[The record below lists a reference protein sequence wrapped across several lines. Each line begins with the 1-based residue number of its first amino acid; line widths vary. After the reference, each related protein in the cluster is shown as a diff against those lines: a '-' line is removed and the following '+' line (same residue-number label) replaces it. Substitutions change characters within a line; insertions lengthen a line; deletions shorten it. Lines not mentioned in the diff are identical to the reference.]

1 LADAVAVAGVAEAVV
16 VAVEINRFAFS
27 VSSRCAKA
35 RRLFVFGVG
44 VRRDSQVAAHGFH
57 AISEFYPCSS
67 VSICG

>member
-1 LADAVAVAGVAEAVV
+1 VADVLVVVAAA

-35 RRLFVFGVG
+35 RRLLFLGAG

-67 VSICG
+67 VCICG